1 VRIPSLLDEF
11 LDRHGVLDAG
21 YEALAAAGNVVSVL
35 RGDRTVTPWAGRC
48 LVVVDSGVRARPA
61 WSAAPRRDLRAKM
74 PDTVDTAY

>member
-1 VRIPSLLDEF
+1 VRIPSSLDEF

-21 YEALAAAGNVVSVL
+21 NVVFVL